1 MCGAACLKML
11 FTYYERTRDMNT
23 IWAGIKAR
31 DRFTGRDNCRTYK
44 MVQYAQGAGL
54 LAAAVTCD
62 DPLRLIDVCLAND
75 IGIIALYRT
84 NLASPYAHFSVVIDK
99 DDNAVYVN
107 DPEMKAA
114 KGAGLAIPS
123 NELIQK
129 MERVQGGEIGKS
141 YTFVLVG
148 KNSLPVSNY
157 VGSLRFSPEQKPFTL
172 PACLDGL
179 PLCALCLDNDQW
191 FSSICRIDSSQPR
204 IIPTPPPQA

>member
-11 FTYYERTRDMNT
+11 FTYYGRTRDMNT

-44 MVQYAQGAGL
+44 MVQYVQDAGL
-54 LAAAVTCD
+54 WAAAVTCD
-62 DPLRLIDVCLAND
+62 DPLRLIDICLAND
-75 IGIIALYRT
+75 IGMAIMYRT
-84 NLASPYAHFSVVIDK
+84 DLTLPYAHFSVVIDK
-99 DDNAVYVN
+99 DDKAVYVN
-107 DPEMKAA
+107 DPEMKAS
-114 KGAGLAIPS
+114 KGAGLAILS
-123 NELIQK
+123 DELIQK
-129 MERVQGGEIGKS
+129 MERVQGAEIGKS

-148 KNSLPVSNY
+148 KSSIPLSNY
-157 VGSLRFSPEQKPFTL
+157 VGSLRLSPEQKPFTL

-191 FSSICRIDSSQPR
+191 FASISRIESSQPR